1 MIFQLLI
8 RRHGYLY
15 LNGCLATF
23 VVLFF
28 SCNLQEDNSGKQN
41 FGPKVVEAH
50 GSVVPPDSMLK
61 FDPYIVDESKQL
73 KHPAG
78 KPRVIPTTTNIHPE
92 VKPKVVTAG
101 IPSIY
106 TPGQD
111 TFLLPKTLP
120 AIDSPFIAGIPEVVT
135 AKDFVSKDQNNQN
148 FSSFSKMQGLKSGV
162 INCMLQDKS
171 GNLWIGTAGDGV
183 SRYDGKSFT
192 HYTEKEGL
200 SHNFIFSMLEDQNG
214 NLWFG
219 TVGGGVTRFD
229 GKLFTHF
236 TKKEGLSHNNVMS
249 ILQDKSGNIW
259 FGTSSGVNKY
269 DGKSFTQFNVSQ
281 GLSDGNVLSMYED
294 LKGNLWLGT
303 GHGLNKY
310 DGKSFT
316 RYTEAEGL
324 TGNIFTSIL
333 QDKAG
338 NFWFTAGDSGVNKFD
353 GKTLTH
359 FTEAEGLL
367 NHKVRRSMQDQ
378 SGNLW
383 FTIDMGGLSKYDG
396 KTFTNYTEKD
406 GLSNKSVYSILEDRS
421 GNIWVGTAGGG
432 VNRFDGNRFTSYTE
446 AEGMSSPY
454 VWSMHKDLSGD
465 MWFGTDG
472 EGAIKYDGHS
482 FSHFSEPENLSNNT
496 VSCILEDKSENM
508 WIGTNSHGLNR
519 YTPSLHGQADTLTY
533 FWASNGT
540 SDNNI
545 TSLLQDRAGNIWIG
559 TYRGG
564 IDKYDGKTI
573 TIFAKANGSAAN
585 KVTSILE
592 DQSGNIW
599 YGSRGGGLSKIGGT
613 NITQYT
619 VAGGLSDN
627 YINTLMEDKSGLIW
641 IGTRN
646 GVTLYDG
653 KFFTHINATLGL
665 SNNDVTSIL
674 EDQSGN
680 LWFGTPNGLSVLHG
694 NKAKVL
700 FDKIKTNTIKDSDV
714 FFTNYTYED
723 GFLGIGCYANTIVED
738 DAGTIWIGANDR
750 LTAYHPPSAKVSI
763 DTTGPTMQVT
773 AVSLYNEPV
782 AWARLEQHQDTTLT
796 MGNRVQVKNFKF
808 NSTSSWY
815 GLPQDLS
822 LAYDNNYL
830 TFNFIGITMRQ
841 SSKVKYQ
848 YKMEGLEK
856 DWSALSL
863 RTEAPYGNLPHG
875 TYTFKVKAMSSEG
888 YWSDE
893 FHYPFTIR
901 PPWWLTWWAYSLYA
915 VALIALILRMNVYL
929 KARTLRI
936 ERERT
941 QKKEL
946 EQAKEIERAYAELK
960 TTQKQLIHA
969 EKMASLGELT
979 AGIAHEIQNPLNFV
993 NNFSDI
999 NKELLVEMKDEIG
1012 KGNMEEVEALTNDV
1026 LANEVKINHH
1036 GKRADAIVK
1045 GMLQHSRTSSGVKE
1059 PTDINALCD
1068 EYLRLAYHGLRAKDN
1083 SFNATLKT
1091 DLDDTIGKVKVVP
1104 QDIGRVLLNLITNA
1118 FYAVSEKQNTLQTPY
1133 PLKGG
1138 PEYVPSVV
1146 VTTKLHHPLS
1156 GGRGSQDLGAWGSE
1170 GAMIMISI
1178 SDNGPGIPDS
1188 IKEKIFQP
1196 FFTTKP
1202 TGQGT
1207 GLGLSLSYDIV
1218 KAHGGEL
1225 KVETKQGEGSVFT
1238 IQLPSA

>member
-1 MIFQLLI
+1 MIFPLLI
-8 RRHGYLY
+8 RRNGYLY
-15 LNGCLATF
+15 LKGCLATF

-28 SCNLQEDNSGKQN
+28 SCNLQEENSGNQN
-41 FGPKVVEAH
+41 IGPKIVEAH
-50 GSVVPPDSMLK
+50 GNVVPADSMLK
-61 FDPYIVDESKQL
+61 FEPYIVDESKQL

-78 KPRVIPTTTNIHPE
+78 KPRVIPTTTNIHPA
-92 VKPKVVTAG
+92 VTPKVVLAG
-101 IPSIY
+101 IPRIC

-111 TFLLPKTLP
+111 SFLLPKTLP
-120 AIDSPFIAGIPEVVT
+120 AIDSPFIAGIPEVVA

-162 INCMLQDKS
+162 INCMLQDKA

-192 HYTEKEGL
+192 HYTEAEGL
-200 SHNFIFSMLEDQNG
+200 SNNSVFSMLEDQNG

-259 FGTSSGVNKY
+259 FGSSSGANKY
-269 DGKSFTQFNVSQ
+269 DGKTFTHFNVTE
-281 GLSDGNVLSMYED
+281 GLSDGNVLSMHQD
-294 LKGNLWLGT
+294 LQGNMWFGT
-303 GHGLNKY
+303 GNGVNKF
-310 DGKSFT
+310 DGKSFSQF
-316 RYTEAEGL
+316 TEAEGL
-324 TGNIFTSIL
+324 SGTIFTSIL
-333 QDKAG
+333 EDQAG
-338 NFWFTAGDSGVNKFD
+338 NLWFTAGDSGVNKYD
-353 GKTLTH
+353 VKTFTH
-359 FTEAEGLL
+359 FTQAEGLL
-367 NHKVRRSMQDQ
+367 NHLVRRSLQDRA
-378 SGNLW
+378 GNLW
-383 FTIDMGGLSKYDG
+383 FATDMGGLSKYDG

-406 GLSNKSVYSILEDRS
+406 GLSNKSVYSLMEDRS
-421 GNIWVGTAGGG
+421 GNIWCGTAGGG
-432 VNRFDGNRFTSYTE
+432 VNRFDGNRFTHYTE
-446 AEGMSSPY
+446 TEGISSPY
-454 VWSMHKDLSGD
+454 VWSMYKDHSGN

-472 EGAIKYDGHS
+472 EGAIKYDGKS
-482 FSHFSEPENLSNNT
+482 FAHFSEPENLSNNT
-496 VSCILEDKSENM
+496 VSCILEDKSGNM

-519 YTPSLHGQADTLTY
+519 YKPSMNGQADTLTY
-533 FWASNGT
+533 FYAGHGT

-545 TSLLQDRAGNIWIG
+545 TSLLQDRVGNIWIG

-564 IDKYDGKTI
+564 IDKYDGTSIK
-573 TIFAKANGSAAN
+573 IFAKANGSAVN
-585 KVTSILE
+585 RVTSILE

-599 YGSRGGGLSKIGGT
+599 YGSRGGGLSKIDGT
-613 NITQYT
+613 NITHYT

-653 KFFTHINATLGL
+653 KFFTHITTTLGL
-665 SNNDVTSIL
+665 PNNDITSII

-680 LWFGTPNGLSVLHG
+680 LWFGTPTGLSVLQG
-694 NKAKVL
+694 NMAKVL
-700 FDKIKTNTIKDSDV
+700 FEKIKTNTINESDV

-750 LTAYHPPSAKVSI
+750 LTAYHPPSGNVSI

-773 AVSLYNEPV
+773 AISLYNEPV

-796 MGNRVQVKNFKF
+796 MGNGVHVKNFKF
-808 NSTSSWY
+808 KSTSDWY

-841 SSKVKYQ
+841 SNKVKYQ

-875 TYTFKVKAMSSEG
+875 AYTFKVKAMDSRG
-888 YWSDE
+888 KWSDE

-901 PPWWLTWWAYSLYA
+901 PPWWLAWWAYGLYA
-915 VALIALILRMNVYL
+915 VALIALILRMNLYL

-941 QKKEL
+941 HTKEL
-946 EQAKEIERAYAELK
+946 AQAKEIEKAYSQLETVHENLK
-960 TTQKQLIHA
+960 STQKQLIHA

-993 NNFSDI
+993 TNFSSL
-999 NKELLVEMKDEIG
+999 NTELMDELDQEV
-1012 KGNMEEVEALTNDV
+1012 KNGNLNEIASLTVTIKKNEE
-1026 LANEVKINHH
+1026 KINHH

-1045 GMLQHSRTSSGVKE
+1045 GMLQHSRTSTGHKE
-1059 PTDINALCD
+1059 PTNINALAA
-1068 EYLRLAYHGLRAKDN
+1068 EYLRLAYHGLRSKDI
-1083 SFNATLKT
+1083 SFNATMET
-1091 DLDDTIGKVKVVP
+1091 DFDNSIGSINVIP
-1104 QDIGRVLLNLITNA
+1104 QDIGRVILNLITNA
-1118 FYAVSEKQNTLQTPY
+1118 FYAVSTPKS
-1133 PLKGG
+1133 PKGDL
-1138 PEYVPSVV
+1138 PVNPTVV
-1146 VTTKLHHPLS
+1146 VSTKLIKSPS
-1156 GGRGSQDLGAWGSE
+1156 EDLGAN
-1170 GAMIMISI
+1170 MVVITV
-1178 SDNGPGIPDS
+1178 SDNGPGIPDA
-1188 IKEKIFQP
+1188 IKDKIFQP

-1218 KAHGGEL
+1218 KAHGGEI
-1225 KVETKQGEGSVFT
+1225 KMNTKENEGTEF
-1238 IQLPSA
+1238 IILLPYS